1 MIKIYKIILLITIFI
16 FLSTYNSKKQDLSE
30 KSKNNY
36 FKIENIKIENNL
48 LTSKKNILDKLKIVY
63 GKNIFFIK
71 KKDIIEPLENINF
84 LKKIE
89 VKKKYPDT
97 IIVKVIETKPV
108 AYLYKDKIKYLIDD
122 SFNLIIYSQNLNF
135 DNLPNIFGEK
145 VEMHFA
151 IFFNQ
156 LKKNNFIIKN
166 IINYYYFQIGRWD
179 IELKNKQIIKLPY
192 NNVDKA
198 IKQSSKLLMRDD
210 FKNYNIIDLRVD
222 GKIIVE

>member
-1 MIKIYKIILLITIFI
+1 MIKIYKIILLITLFI
-16 FLSTYNSKKQDLSE
+16 FLSTYNSKIQDLSE
-30 KSKNNY
+30 KSKSNF

-48 LTSKKNILDKLKIVY
+48 LSSKKNILDKLKIVY

-71 KKDIIEPLENINF
+71 KKDIIEPLENISF

-122 SFNLIIYSQNLNF
+122 SSNLIIYSQNLNF

-145 VEMHFA
+145 AEIHFS

-156 LKKNNFIIKN
+156 LKKHNFNIKN

-198 IKQSSKLLMRDD
+198 IKQSSKLLMREE

>member
-1 MIKIYKIILLITIFI
+1 MIKIYKIILLIIIFI

-30 KSKNNY
+30 NSKNNY

-48 LTSKKNILDKLKIVY
+48 LTSKKNILSSLKIVY
-63 GKNIFFIK
+63 GKNIFLIK
-71 KKDIIEPLENINF
+71 KKDITESLKNINF
-84 LKKIE
+84 LKRVE

-97 IIVKVIETKPV
+97 IIVKVIETKPI
-108 AYLYKDKIKYLIDD
+108 AYLYKNKIKYLLDD
-122 SFNLIIYSQNLNF
+122 SSNLITYSQNFNF
-135 DNLPNIFGEK
+135 YNLPNIFGEK
-145 VEMHFA
+145 AEMHFTA
-151 IFFNQ
+151 FFNQ
-156 LKKNNFIIKN
+156 LKKNNFNVKN

-179 IELKNKQIIKLPY
+179 IELNNKQMIKLPY

-198 IKQSSKLLMRDD
+198 IKQSSKLLMRED